1 MSSVSSALTCFFTC
15 AWNLE
20 FCLLETG
27 SSGTFVDAFRGLFF
41 ERASGFGIESAASFS
56 TVGLADLDLEFS
68 NLRTARWPPV
78 DFEAIGDF
86 SCVCFVFFSV
96 GVGDLPLSSLV
107 AVLVVPSCD
116 VGRTPV
122 RVFAALADF
131 LSSGVFFPSG
141 LVDLTRGGSRGFIS
155 TSLTFTLLVT
165 LVEST
170 AVAGGW
176 TEGGGDV
183 GLGDID
189 LGLPGTPDST

>member
-1 MSSVSSALTCFFTC
+1 M
-15 AWNLE
+15 E
-20 FCLLETG
+20 
-27 SSGTFVDAFRGLFF
+27 AFRGLFF
-41 ERASGFGIESAASFS
+41 ERASGFGIEPAASFS

-68 NLRTARWPPV
+68 NLRTAPWPPV

-96 GVGDLPLSSLV
+96 GVGDLPLSSLA

-122 RVFAALADF
+122 RVITALADF
-131 LSSGVFFPSG
+131 LSSGVFFLSG

-155 TSLTFTLLVT
+155 TSLTFTLLVASINIIT
-165 LVEST
+165 LVDST

-176 TEGGGDV
+176 TVAGGDV